1 MYASY
6 YTTTSAYITLSNSLR
21 WHYPD
26 QVEGRCLLTSSQP
39 IGSPVLIRFHCSMIY
54 FFKQTNPHFFHNMI
68 PLINYWSY
76 IFKEAGA
83 SKLGKWHFWL
93 LNIGLPITMIAL
105 ALEIYGFHAAI
116 PFVAG
121 GSILVVLAIIIFA
134 INIFT
139 QIKES
144 LK

>member
-1 MYASY
+1 M
-6 YTTTSAYITLSNSLR
+6 
-21 WHYPD
+21 
-26 QVEGRCLLTSSQP
+26 G
-39 IGSPVLIRFHCSMIY
+39 IRFIKISSIY
-54 FFKQTNPHFFHNMI
+54 FVIGVCMGLFMSI
-68 PLINYWSY
+68 SANYKLTAVHVHVLLLGWTSMMLAGILYY

-93 LNIGLPITMIAL
+93 LHIGLPIMMIAL
-105 ALEIYGFHAAI
+105 AFEIYGYHAVI

-121 GSILVVLAIIIFA
+121 GSIIVVLAIIIFA

>member
-1 MYASY
+1 
-6 YTTTSAYITLSNSLR
+6 
-21 WHYPD
+21 
-26 QVEGRCLLTSSQP
+26 
-39 IGSPVLIRFHCSMIY
+39 
-54 FFKQTNPHFFHNMI
+54 MI

-76 IFKEAGA
+76 ILYYIFKEDGA

-93 LNIGLPITMIAL
+93 LHIGLPITMIAL
-105 ALEIYGFHAAI
+105 ALEIYGYHAAI

-121 GSILVVLAIIIFA
+121 GSVLVVLVVLAIIIFA